1 MICSSPRSKTH
12 DEVDKSAE
20 MAVQQQEHTEQEQEK
35 ATDEKTEKETDQAG
49 ETNLVVPDH
58 MLRMLE
64 KMNLSGGG
72 IPKTIK
78 PVQSVLSPIDITD
91 SGEQ

>member
-1 MICSSPRSKTH
+1 M
-12 DEVDKSAE
+12 DKSTE
-20 MAVQQQEHTEQEQEK
+20 TAVQQEEETEQDQEK
-35 ATDEKTEKETDQAG
+35 AADEKTKKEADQSG
-49 ETNLVVPDH
+49 EMNLAVPDH

-64 KMNLSGGG
+64 QMNISGGG

-78 PVQSVLSPIDITD
+78 PVQTVLSPIDITD